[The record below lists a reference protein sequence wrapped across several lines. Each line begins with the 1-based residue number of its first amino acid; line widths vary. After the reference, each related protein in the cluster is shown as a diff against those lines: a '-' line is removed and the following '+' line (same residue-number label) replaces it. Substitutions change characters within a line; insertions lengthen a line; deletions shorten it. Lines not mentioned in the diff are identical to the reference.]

1 MMSIPEMLLSPYNL
15 LFIVILAGFAVGRI
29 RIRRI
34 SLGIAGILL
43 VAILVGFWMNHRI
56 PETLAGMLSEAQS
69 TMKTFS
75 KLGTSLFVS
84 VIGLQTGFSVRKNSK
99 GCLTAFVIGALM
111 SISGVMLTLLIAT
124 FDQEIRYPTL
134 LGVLC
139 GALTNTPGLSG
150 VCELIGAGSGEA
162 AWGYS
167 CSYLFG
173 VSFVVLFV
181 QLYPRKREE
190 NQPEKAQ
197 NTVVVSKIYPELILL
212 CMTALSGN
220 ILASACLWVL
230 PVSVGSTACTLPVG
244 LMVGYIARG
253 KSVSIQ
259 PSTQVLNTFRNTG
272 LALFFAGTGFSAG
285 IASVSFEV
293 KTVIYGALI
302 TLSAVLCGLLL
313 CKIVPSARRLP
324 IGFVVAG
331 GMTSSPAYGAIRTQE
346 DASCVNHFSFAYFG
360 ALISLV
366 IATQILATLH

>member
-1 MMSIPEMLLSPYNL
+1 MLLSPYNL
-15 LFIVILAGFAVGRI
+15 LFMVILAGFAVGRI
-29 RIRRI
+29 HIRRI
-34 SLGIAGILL
+34 SLGIAGILF
-43 VAILVGFWMNHRI
+43 VAIFVGFWMNHRI

-111 SISGVMLTLLIAT
+111 SLSGVMLTLLIAT

-167 CSYLFG
+167 CAYLFG
-173 VSFVVLFV
+173 VSFVVLFA

-197 NTVVVSKIYPELILL
+197 NTVVVSKVYPELILL
-212 CMTALSGN
+212 SMTALSGN
-220 ILASACLWVL
+220 ILASACLRVL
-230 PVSVGSTACTLPVG
+230 HVSVGSTACTLPVG

-302 TLSAVLCGLLL
+302 TLSTVLCGLLL
-313 CKIVPSARRLP
+313 CKTVPSARRLP
-324 IGFVVAG
+324 IGFVIAG
-331 GMTSSPAYGAIRTQE
+331 GMTSSPAYGAIRAQA

-366 IATQILATLH
+366 IATQILATLL